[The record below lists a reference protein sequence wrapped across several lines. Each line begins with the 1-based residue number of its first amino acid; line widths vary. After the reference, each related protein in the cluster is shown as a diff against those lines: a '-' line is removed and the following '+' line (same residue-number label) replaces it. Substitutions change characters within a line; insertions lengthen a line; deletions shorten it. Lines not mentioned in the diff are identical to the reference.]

1 MTFDNAA
8 WAING
13 AQMGADLARRAMY
26 AEARQSGIVQKEDLE
41 VTELAVP
48 GVGILIS
55 DGVGLVINDYQTDPN
70 EIYVVSNPGSHTIPS
85 GDMPAANPAAKS
97 YIVAVVVGDSDFS
110 QAGHPWM
117 TAEDPPEGEETTF
130 EYVRP
135 TLIEVSAG
143 ATTLDVNYPALV
155 LARIDIPADTTTI
168 TNSMITDLRTLA
180 SPRQSQEM
188 FVSPV
193 DSWTNGAPDYIPSG
207 SAYAAWG
214 SYSPTV
220 KVPSWA
226 TRAIVVCSI
235 NGAVVI
241 DSSVNVAGS
250 IRTKL
255 GSVVGPVASFDFPT
269 GRVGAQRDNLST
281 AGEYAVSSI
290 AGTTVALAVEGFENI
305 PASPTTNQRLRLQN
319 GSQMVFD
326 VRFFE
331 E

>member
-155 LARIDIPADTTTI
+155 LARLDIPADTTTI

-193 DSWTNGAPDYIPSG
+193 ESWTNASPDYIP
-207 SAYAAWG
+207 AATDYQSWG

-226 TRAIVVCSI
+226 TRAILVCSI

-241 DSSVNVAGS
+241 DSSVNIAGS

-255 GSVVGPVASFDFPT
+255 GAVVGPVASFDFPV

-281 AGEYAVSSI
+281 AGEYDVTSV
-290 AGTTVALAVEGFENI
+290 AGTTVVLDVEGFENI